1 MMKKR
6 YLAALILPAFL
17 AACASNDSGSNA
29 MVNKAEL
36 ASHNW
41 VLTKVDNKKVDLQDA
56 LGAPNLQLSADL
68 DANGNAGCNRF
79 FGKAE
84 LNEGKLRIEKMGM
97 TMMACQ
103 GPEDNIERAMSKTLM
118 NWSAANVSGDQ
129 LTLTGAEHS
138 LTFTRSDAK

>member
-1 MMKKR
+1 MKKR
-6 YLAALILPAFL
+6 YLAALVLPAFL

-29 MVNKAEL
+29 MVNKSEL
-36 ASHNW
+36 VSQNW
-41 VLTKVDNKKVDLQDA
+41 VLTKIDNKAIDTQDA
-56 LGAPNLQLSADL
+56 LSAPNLQLSADL

-103 GPEDNIERAMSKTLM
+103 GPEMKVEQVMSKTLM
-118 NWSAANVSGDQ
+118 NWSAANVSGNQ
-129 LTLTGAEHS
+129 LTLTGTEHS
-138 LTFTRSDAK
+138 LTFTRADAK